1 MRYEFHRMNRGVLG
15 GALLLSAFVPI
26 LHGRANQGGS
36 AGDPVPVSHTLA
48 GATCCGFAVTADQ
61 TNLASIQECAPDE
74 ASCQQ
79 GIAVCFPDGTCQD
92 VPGGGAV
99 SVRYWK
105 QYSAGGIA
113 QRLDV
118 VIGNISSHA
127 SPTSLGW
134 TQTQGPALP

>member
-1 MRYEFHRMNRGVLG
+1 MKYEFHQRNRAVLG

-26 LHGRANQGGS
+26 LHGRANQAGS
-36 AGDPVPVSHTLA
+36 AGAPLPVSHTIA
-48 GATCCGFAVTADQ
+48 GATCCGFAAALDES
-61 TNLASIQECAPDE
+61 NLASIQECAPED

-79 GIAVCFPDGTCQD
+79 GIAVCFSDGTCQD
-92 VPGGGAV
+92 VPSGGAV

-118 VIGNISSHA
+118 VIGNISPHA
-127 SPTSLGW
+127 SPTNLGW
-134 TQTQGPALP
+134 TQTQGSPLP